1 MKKAKVIAIGSG
13 AQNVVRNKK
22 AQKLFDVFAIDCK
35 EGCGNDVERGRAYG
49 ESVIESLDEFMAH
62 SERETIFIVSTL
74 GGGMGCGATPVV
86 VEHLAAME
94 KRMIAIVTLPLA
106 FEGGA
111 KHDRAMRVVGTL
123 TRHCRITVE
132 INQELVMSEQK
143 ENTPMSKFFGII
155 DNEIYRLIEMHVRNN
170 SWWTRLLAFIEK

>member
-13 AQNVVRNKK
+13 AQNVVKNRK

-35 EGCGNDVERGRAYG
+35 EGCGNDIEKGRIMANSFL
-49 ESVIESLDEFMAH
+49 EELDRFVAEAPD
-62 SERETIFIVSTL
+62 EIIFIVSTL

-86 VEHLAAME
+86 VEHIADME
-94 KRMIAIVTLPLA
+94 RKMIAVVTLPLA

-111 KHDRAMRVVGTL
+111 KHERAMRVVGTL
-123 TRHCRITVE
+123 TRHCRTTIE

-143 ENTPMSKFFGII
+143 VNTSLSKFFSVI
-155 DNEIYRLIEMHVRNN
+155 DNEIYRIIEMYSRKNH
-170 SWWTRLLAFIEK
+170 WWTRLLLN